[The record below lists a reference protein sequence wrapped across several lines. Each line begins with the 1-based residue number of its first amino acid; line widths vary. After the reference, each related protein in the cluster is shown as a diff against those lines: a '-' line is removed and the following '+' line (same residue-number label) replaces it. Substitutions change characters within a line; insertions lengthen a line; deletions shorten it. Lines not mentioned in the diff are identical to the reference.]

1 MLSLRSLK
9 NNKLVFLFKFLY
21 TNSMKNRN
29 KAYEYAEMTEEERSM
44 TLFYTIEG
52 MVETLQIIG
61 NELDTESSSGASRL
75 ALISDLE
82 EKIEALYSRVHKD
95 FIDNKTKNAIAYSI

>member
-1 MLSLRSLK
+1 
-9 NNKLVFLFKFLY
+9 
-21 TNSMKNRN
+21 
-29 KAYEYAEMTEEERSM
+29 M

-61 NELDTESSSGASRL
+61 NELDTESNTGCARL
-75 ALISDLE
+75 ALISDIE

-95 FIDNKTKNAIAYSI
+95 YIANKTAKAIAYSI

>member
-1 MLSLRSLK
+1 
-9 NNKLVFLFKFLY
+9 
-21 TNSMKNRN
+21 MKN
-29 KAYEYAEMTEEERSM
+29 KAYEFKQMTEEERSM
-44 TLFYTIEG
+44 HLFYTIES

-61 NELDTESSSGASRL
+61 NELDTESSTGASRL

-95 FIDNKTKNAIAYSI
+95 YVAEKTKNAISYAI